1 MHFTY
6 QISSKSRSAHLV
18 LLRQLILV
26 SSLIVFSGCQ
36 STTDSRATNNNNN
49 NIVNRELNY
58 GQYYLLLTQFN
69 EQQLADEIHHLTPP
83 QLDEEKGFNS
93 NLTIQWQLKS
103 VLLYALPKSPIHNPF
118 TAKTKLNQLSL
129 ETLDVAMM
137 IPADFAFFGMLKEQ
151 LNQQVLLLNKLTLAK
166 QSHDKIRQEYLQQQV
181 EFQHLQQQIIQL
193 KKLEANINEHG
204 R

>member
-6 QISSKSRSAHLV
+6 QLSSKTRPANLM
-18 LLRQLILV
+18 LFIQLMAATF
-26 SSLIVFSGCQ
+26 LIVLSGCQ
-36 STTDSRATNNNNN
+36 STTDSRATNNNAA
-49 NIVNRELNY
+49 NRDLNY

-69 EQQLADEIHHLTPP
+69 EQQLTDEIHHLTPP
-83 QLDEEKGFNS
+83 QLDKEKDFSS
-93 NLTIQWQLKS
+93 NLTIEWQLKS

>member
-1 MHFTY
+1 MAATF
-6 QISSKSRSAHLV
+6 
-18 LLRQLILV
+18 
-26 SSLIVFSGCQ
+26 LIVLSGCQ
-36 STTDSRATNNNNN
+36 STTDSRATNNNAA
-49 NIVNRELNY
+49 NRELNY

-69 EQQLADEIHHLTPP
+69 EQQLTDEIHHLTPP
-83 QLDEEKGFNS
+83 QLDKEKDFSS
-93 NLTIQWQLKS
+93 NLTIEWQLKS

>member
-1 MHFTY
+1 
-6 QISSKSRSAHLV
+6 
-18 LLRQLILV
+18 
-26 SSLIVFSGCQ
+26 
-36 STTDSRATNNNNN
+36 
-49 NIVNRELNY
+49 
-58 GQYYLLLTQFN
+58 
-69 EQQLADEIHHLTPP
+69 
-83 QLDEEKGFNS
+83 
-93 NLTIQWQLKS
+93 
-103 VLLYALPKSPIHNPF
+103 
-118 TAKTKLNQLSL
+118 
-129 ETLDVAMM
+129 MM